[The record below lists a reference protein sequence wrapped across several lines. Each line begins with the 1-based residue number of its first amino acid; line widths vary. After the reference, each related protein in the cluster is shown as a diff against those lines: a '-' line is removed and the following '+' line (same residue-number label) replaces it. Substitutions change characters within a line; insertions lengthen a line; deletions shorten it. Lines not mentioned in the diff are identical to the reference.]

1 MESSLVQR
9 IGGLN
14 GLVRDAIH
22 QIFIKFITTDRG
34 IEPMPYRNA
43 LESKPLDL
51 EVFNFKLDC

>member
-1 MESSLVQR
+1 MR
-9 IGGLN
+9 G
-14 GLVRDAIH
+14 AIH